1 MRVNDVKASES
12 ARHESA
18 VEALA
23 RETGTEP
30 GHVRQLYDKAL
41 ARLEAN
47 AKVRGYLTVL
57 AGRNVRSSLRE
68 ARQANSR

>member
-1 MRVNDVKASES
+1 MRVNDAKASEA
-12 ARHESA
+12 ARESVVA
-18 VEALA
+18 ALA
-23 RETGTEP
+23 LETGAEQ

-41 ARLEAN
+41 ARLEEN